1 MQHRSSQNLCCGDTT
16 KLQHAY
22 YANQA
27 GGALAHFSGG
37 EFQRGHGLGTV
48 ISGFLKRALPLLPAT
63 FTKSLKRKA
72 LKAGLGVAGD
82 LLRGKSLKTAVKDRA
97 LETIGFGGGG
107 NDSVKKPTL
116 RSSKRPT
123 TTIKPRPIKRPAP
136 NRRVSFGPAVRG
148 RASRYRNTVLQ

>member
-1 MQHRSSQNLCCGDTT
+1 MCCGDTT

-27 GGALAHFSGG
+27 GGGLAHFVGG
-37 EFQRGHGLGTV
+37 DFQRGHGLGTV
-48 ISGFLKRALPLLPAT
+48 ISGFLKQAMPLLPAN
-63 FTKSLKRKA
+63 FTKTLKRKA

-82 LLRGKSLKTAVKDRA
+82 LLKGKSFKTAVKDRA

-107 NDSVKKPTL
+107 GGADKPT
-116 RSSKRPT
+116 RRPPRQPT
-123 TTIKPRPIKRPAP
+123 KKRPIKRPTP

-148 RASRYRNTVLQ
+148 RASRYKNTVLQ